1 MNLIR
6 PADGF
11 ELVEKGYFPR
21 SLGRGTMLFGLGAK
35 PVVGIDIGS
44 SAIKLVE
51 AEKKRN
57 GWVVR
62 SFSSVTLPEDAIV
75 DGEVVNHAA
84 VVEAILNVVKES
96 GTRSKLVCTS
106 VAGSSVIIKHITIP
120 KTAPKEIEDQVYWE
134 AEQYIPFDM
143 KEISLDFEVVQEDM
157 GDGKMDILLVAAKKD
172 FIEKRLAAVKEA
184 GLTPHVLEIDVLAL
198 ANVFWENYE
207 MTPDN
212 AVVLVDVGASLTKI
226 NIVSHSTTIFT
237 RDVAV
242 GGKNLTQEVQNKL
255 GISFQEAEVLKID
268 ACSTGQIPEEVMP
281 LVTAISE
288 NIALEIRRSLDF
300 YAASPIQLPVTAVFL
315 CGGASRIPGLANM
328 LTEILGLPIE
338 YLNPFNKVACS
349 GRQFSEEFLAA
360 ISSSAA
366 VPLGL
371 ALRNEA

>member
-1 MNLIR
+1 
-6 PADGF
+6 
-11 ELVEKGYFPR
+11 
-21 SLGRGTMLFGLGAK
+21 MLFGIGAK
-35 PVVGIDIGS
+35 PIIGLDIGS

-51 AEKKRN
+51 AEKKRG

-62 SFSSVTLPEDAIV
+62 SYTSITLPEDSIV
-75 DGEVVNHAA
+75 DGEIVNHAA
-84 VVEAILNVVKES
+84 VVEAIRSLVKES
-96 GTRSKLVCTS
+96 SVKSKLACTS
-106 VAGSSVIIKHITIP
+106 VAGSSVIIKHISIP
-120 KTAPKEIEDQVYWE
+120 KTAPKELEDQVYWE
-134 AEQYIPFDM
+134 AEQYIPFDIQ
-143 KEISLDFEVVQEDM
+143 EISLDFDVVQEDA

-184 GLTPHVLEIDVLAL
+184 GLDPQVLEVDVLAL

-226 NIVSHSTTIFT
+226 NIVSDKTTIFT

-268 ACSTGQIPEEVMP
+268 ACSTGQIPEEVLP

-300 YAASPIQLPVTAVFL
+300 YAASPMQLPVTAVFL
-315 CGGASRIPGLANM
+315 CGGASRIPGLSNM
-328 LTEILGLPIE
+328 LSEILGLPIE

-349 GRQFSEEFLAA
+349 GRQFNEEFLAG

-366 VPLGL
+366 IPVGL

>member
-1 MNLIR
+1 
-6 PADGF
+6 
-11 ELVEKGYFPR
+11 
-21 SLGRGTMLFGLGAK
+21 MLFGLGAK
-35 PVVGIDIGS
+35 PVIGLDIGS

-51 AEKKRN
+51 AEKKRS

-62 SFSSVTLPEDAIV
+62 NFTSLALPEDTIV
-75 DGEVVNHAA
+75 DGEIVNHAA
-84 VVEAILNVVKES
+84 VVEAIKSILKEAS
-96 GTRSKLVCTS
+96 TRSKMVATS
-106 VAGSSVIIKHITIP
+106 VAGSSVIIKHISIP

-172 FIEKRLAAVKEA
+172 FIEKRLAAVREC
-184 GLTPHVLEIDVLAL
+184 GLTPMVLDIDVLAL

-212 AVVLVDVGASLTKI
+212 AVILVDVGASLTKI
-226 NIVSHSTTIFT
+226 NIVSSTTTIFT

-242 GGKNLTQEVQNKL
+242 GGKNLTQEIQNKL

-268 ACSTGQIPEEVMP
+268 ACSTGQIPEEVLP
-281 LVTAISE
+281 LVNAISE
-288 NIALEIRRSLDF
+288 NISLEIRRSLDF

-315 CGGASRIPGLANM
+315 CGGASRIPGLSNM
-328 LTEILGLPIE
+328 LSEILGLPIE
-338 YLNPFNKVACS
+338 YLNPFAKVAFS
-349 GRQFSEEFLAA
+349 GRQFSEEFLTA

>member
-1 MNLIR
+1 
-6 PADGF
+6 
-11 ELVEKGYFPR
+11 
-21 SLGRGTMLFGLGAK
+21 MLFGLGAK

-51 AEKKRN
+51 AKKKGN

-62 SFSSVTLPEDAIV
+62 SFSSVTLPEDTIV

-84 VVEAILNVVKES
+84 VVEAILSVIKES
-96 GTRSKLVCTS
+96 GTSSKLVCTS

-120 KTAPKEIEDQVYWE
+120 KTAPNELEDQVYWE

-172 FIEKRLAAVKEA
+172 FIEKRLATVKEA

-198 ANVFWENYE
+198 ANVFWENYD

-226 NIVSHSTTIFT
+226 NIVSSTTTIFT

-242 GGKNLTQEVQNKL
+242 GGKNLTQEIQNKL

-300 YAASPIQLPVTAVFL
+300 YAASPIQLPVTSVFL
-315 CGGASRIPGLANM
+315 CGGASRIPGLSNM

-349 GRQFSEEFLAA
+349 GRQFTEDFLSA

>member
-1 MNLIR
+1 
-6 PADGF
+6 
-11 ELVEKGYFPR
+11 
-21 SLGRGTMLFGLGAK
+21 MLFGLGAK
-35 PVVGIDIGS
+35 PIVGLDIGS

-51 AEKKRN
+51 AEKKRS
-57 GWVVR
+57 GWVVHN
-62 SFSSVTLPEDAIV
+62 FTSVMLPEDSII
-75 DGEVVNHAA
+75 DGEIVNHAA
-84 VVEAILNVVKES
+84 VVEAIKNLVRES
-96 GTRSKLVCTS
+96 SINTKQVCTS

-120 KTAPKEIEDQVYWE
+120 KTGPKELEDQVYWE

-143 KEISLDFEVVQEDM
+143 QEISLDFDVVQEDM

-172 FIEKRLAAVKEA
+172 FIEKRLATVREC
-184 GLTPHVLEIDVLAL
+184 GLQPNVLDVDVLAL

-212 AVVLVDVGASLTKI
+212 AVILVDVGASLTKI
-226 NIVSHSTTIFT
+226 NIVSHNTTLFT

-255 GISFQEAEVLKID
+255 GISFQEAEVLKVD
-268 ACSTGQIPEEVMP
+268 ACSTGQIPEEVLP

-300 YAASPIQLPVTAVFL
+300 YAASPVQLPVTGVFL
-315 CGGASRIPGLANM
+315 CGGASRIPGLVNM
-328 LTEILGLPIE
+328 LAEILGLPIE

-349 GRQFSEEFLAA
+349 GRQFNEEFLTA

-366 VPLGL
+366 VPVGL